1 MAEEYTGGSVS
12 YYAVDINRPLDEKAD
27 PYKAECQDIID
38 ALDMDF
44 NEGCAFKAIW
54 RRAAARNLGLRKKG
68 YDDGLYDAQKVEFYG
83 ARMVAKS
90 TPTGGPI
97 ASDATYRVGERA
109 NDEAEILP
117 CLPAGWTDIRAP
129 HMPFGIGQKLDLL
142 MVNNTVRTVTY
153 EPDMLFPDVA
163 AWRFSQDDWIEHDG
177 KGCPHELVG
186 KKAFLRRHNGVE
198 GGPYQIPQNW
208 TLPGNDWSWQK
219 PKEFTVSHYRL
230 A

>member
-38 ALDMDF
+38 ALGMDF

-90 TPTGGPI
+90 TPRGGPI
-97 ASDATYRVGERA
+97 ANEG
-109 NDEAEILP
+109 
-117 CLPAGWTDIRAP
+117 
-129 HMPFGIGQKLDLL
+129 
-142 MVNNTVRTVTY
+142 
-153 EPDMLFPDVA
+153 
-163 AWRFSQDDWIEHDG
+163 WIEHDG

>member
-38 ALDMDF
+38 ALGMDF

-68 YDDGLYDAQKVEFYG
+68 YDEGLYDAQKVEFYG

-90 TPTGGPI
+90 TPAGGPI
-97 ASDATYRVGERA
+97 ASDATYRVGEGA
-109 NDEAEILP
+109 NDLAEVLP
-117 CLPAGWTDIRAP
+117 SLPAGWTDINAP
-129 HMPFGIGQKLDLL
+129 HPPFGIGVPLDLL
-142 MVNNTVRTVTY
+142 MVDGTVRSVKY
-153 EPDMLFPDVA
+153 EPVMTFTDVA
-163 AWRFSQDDWIEHDG
+163 AWRSRCGWIEHDG
-177 KGCPHELVG
+177 KGCPVRIGTPVAVRYRSGAEAEAMAGSPHAKHWDHSGHPMDIV
-186 KKAFLRRHNGVE
+186 A
-198 GGPYQIPQNW
+198 
-208 TLPGNDWSWQK
+208 
-219 PKEFTVSHYRL
+219 YRL

>member
-90 TPTGGPI
+90 TPRGGPI
-97 ASDATYRVGERA
+97 SSDATYRAGEGA
-109 NDEAEILP
+109 NGLVAVYAA
-117 CLPAGWTDIRAP
+117 AGQWT
-129 HMPFGIGQKLDLL
+129 
-142 MVNNTVRTVTY
+142 
-153 EPDMLFPDVA
+153 
-163 AWRFSQDDWIEHDG
+163 EHDG
-177 KGCPHELVG
+177 KGCPVAAGTRVEVRYRG
-186 KKAFLRRHNGVE
+186 PPSTDRNEVFETKAGAL
-198 GGPYQIPQNW
+198 
-208 TLPGNDWSWQK
+208 WSW
-219 PKEFTVSHYRL
+219 PDARPNYDPDNDIVAYRL